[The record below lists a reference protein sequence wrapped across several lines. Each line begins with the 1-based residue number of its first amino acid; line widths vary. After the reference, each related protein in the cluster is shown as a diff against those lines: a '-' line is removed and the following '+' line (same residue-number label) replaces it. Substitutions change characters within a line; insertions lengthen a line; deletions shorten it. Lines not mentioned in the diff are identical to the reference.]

1 MSTTKDTKHTSG
13 PWVVPSSVSARVVNT
28 ELDVCVAVCERDAFS
43 PPGWDECAANA
54 RLIAAAPE
62 LLAAC
67 EAAKKHLEPD
77 LVEPGRTVF
86 WKLVDAIAKAKGGAQ

>member
-1 MSTTKDTKHTSG
+1 MKAAEHTAG
-13 PWVVPSSVSARVVNT
+13 PWHVNDTDPSCPQVVGTDDSLVT
-28 ELDVCVAVCERDAFS
+28 ELPTNGDKNFS
-43 PPGWDECAANA
+43 EALCLADA

>member
-1 MSTTKDTKHTSG
+1 MSKHTPG
-13 PWVVPSSVSARVVNT
+13 PWKVKRGNSGERAPFIVCTFGSNT
-28 ELDVCVAVCERDAFS
+28 GEDYNIVAKQPVHGNEKD
-43 PPGWDECAANA
+43 DA
-54 RLIAAAPE
+54 RLIAAAPD

-86 WKLVDAIAKAKGGAQ
+86 WNLVEAISKAKGPL